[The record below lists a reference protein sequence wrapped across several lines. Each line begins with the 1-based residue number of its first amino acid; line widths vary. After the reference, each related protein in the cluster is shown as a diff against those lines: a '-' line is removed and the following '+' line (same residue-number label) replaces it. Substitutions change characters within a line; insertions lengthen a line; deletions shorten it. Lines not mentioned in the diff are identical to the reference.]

1 MLYFFY
7 LKKAHKY
14 NAFSPKLQISQNK
27 CEKDYAKFSSELS
40 SHPFGKYSLSRIL
53 KKEKK
58 FLENKYREMKK
69 GKKIL
74 EKGKKCVTKHN
85 FWRKNDSHK
94 FLRV

>member
-14 NAFSPKLQISQNK
+14 NAFSLKLQICQNK
-27 CEKDYAKFSSELS
+27 CDKDYAKFSSELS
-40 SHPFGKYSLSRIL
+40 SHHFGKYSLSRIL

-69 GKKIL
+69 GKFFL
-74 EKGKKCVTKHN
+74 EKGKIFLTKHTI
-85 FWRKNDSHK
+85 
-94 FLRV
+94 